1 MPPVIEGGC
10 GRGAYQ
16 ATQGKIDGGR
26 DSFCE
31 RALELLD
38 LCGRKPER
46 FNISMQT
53 IAKSLNVITPEVRSR
68 YAGKP
73 LPHRD
78 LAHYLA
84 VIRTAAAI
92 DAADIETAEIAFLKE
107 LPIWQTAARIDAA
120 DETWLA
126 IENLCDLLRD
136 LAPALWGP
144 RS

>member
-1 MPPVIEGGC
+1 
-10 GRGAYQ
+10 
-16 ATQGKIDGGR
+16 
-26 DSFCE
+26 
-31 RALELLD
+31 
-38 LCGRKPER
+38 
-46 FNISMQT
+46 MQT
-53 IAKSLNVITPEVRSR
+53 IAKSLNAITPEVRSR